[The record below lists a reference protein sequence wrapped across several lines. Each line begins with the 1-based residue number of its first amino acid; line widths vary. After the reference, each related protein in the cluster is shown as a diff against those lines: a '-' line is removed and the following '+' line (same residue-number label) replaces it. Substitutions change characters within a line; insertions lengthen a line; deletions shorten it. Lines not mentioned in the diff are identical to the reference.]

1 MISPESLALERNER
15 IQAKVV
21 KLDNALEKY
30 ETSLK
35 NKNEKKVNKF
45 KANHDEDETKI
56 YKDSLERDYQN
67 KIEAREYKNE
77 HKLAKYKHHLEKRSE
92 EVISSSKRVFEI
104 DLLRGIAIWGMIID
118 HYVYDFYGF
127 FNNIFNTS
135 AFGQN
140 GWYYAMHQFSSAYWT
155 HPFRVGV
162 RLFGVFLFIFLC
174 GISASFAKSNLKR
187 SLEICGIG
195 LVITI
200 ALNIVAVITKSNGFN
215 VLLSTIFMIG
225 LCLLIYTLVSFL
237 FKKIVGDKYFKYVC
251 LSIALGMLIFWAVLS
266 GSHFLARYGSYNKLI
281 SNYFF
286 IFNSNADTIGYY
298 TTFEELNQNGYNWFM
313 CIIGLRFF
321 GCDWLGLFPYL
332 AFIFLG
338 GFVGEA
344 VYKDRKSIIKY
355 FYPKEERMLPSN
367 EYLLTKQGQLNAK
380 MNLVLSPIS
389 YPGKHTMFVYI
400 FHQPIFIL
408 IMLPVFLLT
417 GYQLTI
423 FG

>member
-1 MISPESLALERNER
+1 MISEESLALERSER
-15 IQAKVV
+15 VNK
-21 KLDNALEKY
+21 KELKFNNALDRYKE
-30 ETSLK
+30 SLK
-35 NKNEKKVNKF
+35 KKNDEKVHKFEKEHDEVETILYKNSLDIEYQKKV
-45 KANHDEDETKI
+45 
-56 YKDSLERDYQN
+56 
-67 KIEAREYKNE
+67 EAKEYKYE
-77 HKLAKYKHHLEKRSE
+77 HKLAKYKHHLEVRSK

-127 FNNIFNTS
+127 FRNIFNTS
-135 AFGQN
+135 SFGTT
-140 GWYYAMHQFSSAYWT
+140 GWYFQMQQFASTYWT

-174 GISASFAKSNLKR
+174 GVSASFAKSNLKR

-200 ALNIVAVITKSNGFN
+200 ALNSVGLITKSPGFN

-225 LCLLIYTLVSFL
+225 FCLLIYTIISSL

-251 LSIALGMLIFWAVLS
+251 LCLAAGMFIFWAVLS
-266 GSHFLARYGSYNKLI
+266 GSHFYARTGSYSKLL
-281 SNYFF
+281 SDYYF
-286 IFNSNADTIGYY
+286 IFNSNADTIGVY
-298 TTFEELNQNGYNWFM
+298 TTFDELNRNGYNWFM

-355 FYPKEERMLPSN
+355 FYPKEERDLPSN

-380 MNLVLSPIS
+380 LNMVLSPIS